1 MKEKFQRFMMGRY
14 GTDSLNR
21 FLLGSSVVLLVI
33 SMFMRRG
40 NMLYSFAL
48 LLILICYVRMFSR
61 NLQARYNENVKFY
74 NMKNRVLGFWNK
86 QKSYMAQRKTHHIYK
101 CPTCRQ
107 KIRVPKGKGK
117 IMITCPKCKTEFM
130 KNS

>member
-21 FLLGSSVVLLVI
+21 FLLGSSVVILVI

-101 CPTCRQ
+101 CPTCKQ

-117 IMITCPKCKTEFM
+117 IMITCPRCKTEFM

>member
-1 MKEKFQRFMMGRY
+1 MKERFQRFMMGRY

-33 SMFMRRG
+33 SMFMQRG
-40 NMLYSFAL
+40 RMLYSFAL

-61 NLQARYNENVKFY
+61 NLQARYNENVKFC
-74 NMKNRVLGFWNK
+74 NMKNRALGFWRR

>member
-21 FLLGSSVVLLVI
+21 FLLGSSVVILVI

-117 IMITCPKCKTEFM
+117 IMITCPRCKTEFM